1 MVPCLSWTYMYKLKK
16 IKVQYKFTTPIK
28 LCPAISAQS
37 VLYTLAMIFDLY
49 FPDTKIT
56 DICSTAEYEATSTYI
71 ASPNF
76 PENYPP
82 NKDCR
87 CVVSST
93 DPDAKVILANLL
105 PEVKYPSLYP

>member
-1 MVPCLSWTYMYKLKK
+1 MAPCLSWTYKLKK
-16 IKVQYKFTTPIK
+16 KEVQYKFTIQVK
-28 LCPAISAQS
+28 LAISAQS
-37 VLYTLAMIFDLY
+37 VLYTLAMTFDLY

-105 PEVKYPSLYP
+105 SEVKYPCLNP